1 MLFCFVSAAMDS
13 GGKVGGM
20 VYSEDLFEVI
30 PNARILV
37 LSAERAV
44 AEGTTNDKGR
54 YLIGDIPPGFYTIKA
69 EARGYETAIKETVEI
84 LDRSTISIDIGM
96 VRSKPIESTSATLP
110 DGVGGAKLDLLNMPC
125 DPSKIRLAGEK
136 IERAGELRGAALAV
150 GFIGGAIG
158 GILLSQQGDS
168 DSFQEAGAAAFVAG
182 TVISLVLNVS
192 ANGRERAG
200 GRLLREACP

>member
-84 LDRSTISIDIGM
+84 LDRSIVSIDIGM
-96 VRSKPIESTSATLP
+96 VRSKPTESTSATVP
-110 DGVGGAKLDLLNMPC
+110 NGVGGAKLDLLSMPC
-125 DPSKIRLAGEK
+125 DPSKIRLAGEN
-136 IERAGELRGAALAV
+136 IERAGKWRGDALAV
-150 GFIGGAIG
+150 MFFGGAIG
-158 GILLSQQGDS
+158 GVLLSQQGDS
-168 DSFQEAGAAAFVAG
+168 DFPQVAGAAVVVAG
-182 TVISLVLNVS
+182 TVISFGLNVS
-192 ANGRERAG
+192 ANRRERAG